1 MSSALVKADVSDIK
15 GGYLADKIISQ
26 NSSITIAVV
35 DPLGDGN
42 KALDLSA
49 SVGPYKVYSA
59 LMFQEDVADPMV
71 TELANTLGVT
81 MTWAR
86 MAAGVYEGT
95 ANNPIF
101 NQNQTLLLIQEQ
113 SDDGTD
119 TASPEITLIKW
130 VSTTV
135 IRVYSCDKTG
145 LLSDSILD
153 YTGIEIR
160 FYETP
165 PNTPPPSGLAYVQTA
180 IDYTVVPANRIVGV
194 TDTSTTRTISLCDPA
209 TFPVGCLLTI
219 KDETGAAGATPIII
233 DANDVDGAT
242 PVTIDSDFGSV
253 TVYSD
258 GAGKYYLA
266 SQI

>member
-1 MSSALVKADVSDIK
+1 MSSALVKADSSDIK
-15 GGYLADKIISQ
+15 GGYLDGKIISQ

-42 KALDLSA
+42 KALDISA

-59 LMFQEDVADPMV
+59 LLQQSGINDPTA

-81 MTWAR
+81 MTWAYVNQ
-86 MAAGVYEGT
+86 GVYEVT
-95 ANNPIF
+95 ASAAIF
-101 NQNQTLLLIQEQ
+101 TQEQTFLLIQEQ
-113 SDDGTD
+113 TDD
-119 TASPEITLIKW
+119 ASTSALNEITCIKF
-130 VSTTV
+130 VSATA
-135 IRVYSCDKTG
+135 IRVFTYDANG
-145 LLSDSILD
+145 ALVDDVLD
-153 YTGIEIR
+153 YTGVEIR

-219 KDETGAAGATPIII
+219 KDETGAAGTTPIII
-233 DANDVDGAT
+233 DAYDVDGAT
-242 PVTIDSDFGSV
+242 PLTIDSDFGSV
-253 TVYSD
+253 TLYSD
-258 GAGKYYLA
+258 GASKYFLA